1 MENIEIITVN
11 GEQYVYAAP
20 LYNYINKEELD
31 KLKEEEDDEELQ
43 YQSYYYKDF
52 KSKLRYYG
60 FRKHRDI
67 FSGRELD
74 VVEEKENGYLITLYS
89 AMMYCMLCNNTYSM
103 ELAKYFLY
111 KIKTKDTP
119 KMVYEDFKEL
129 ENTKPELKL
138 VTKVHKYE
146 TEEDTN
152 TFDSYKE
159 RMLNDNYILTNF
171 TIYKSEEDDLYKA
184 ISVFRK
190 NAPAEEN
197 KLEKALDELKKLSK
211 EEIEKQFEKYFK
223 KFEKVKDKKIRE

>member
-129 ENTKPELKL
+129 ESTKPELKL

-171 TIYKSEEDDLYKA
+171 TIYKSEEDNLYKA

-211 EEIEKQFEKYFK
+211 EEIEKQFEKSFK
-223 KFEKVKDKKIRE
+223 KFEKVKYKKNR

>member
-74 VVEEKENGYLITLYS
+74 MVEEKENGYLITLYS

-119 KMVYEDFKEL
+119 KIVYEDFKEL
-129 ENTKPELKL
+129 ESTKPELKL

-159 RMLNDNYILTNF
+159 RMLKNNYILTNF

-211 EEIEKQFEKYFK
+211 EEIEEQFEKSFK
-223 KFEKVKDKKIRE
+223 KFEKVKYKKIGE

>member
-74 VVEEKENGYLITLYS
+74 VIEEKENGYLITLYS

-129 ENTKPELKL
+129 EETKPELNL
-138 VTKVHKYE
+138 ITKVHKYE

-152 TFDSYKE
+152 TFDSYKQS
-159 RMLNDNYILTNF
+159 MLDKNYILTNF
-171 TIYKSEEDDLYKA
+171 TVYKSEEDNLYKA
-184 ISVFRK
+184 ISVFKK

-197 KLEKALDELKKLSK
+197 KLKKSLEELKKLSK
-211 EEIEKQFEKYFK
+211 KEIEEQFEKSFK
-223 KFEKVKDKKIRE
+223 KFEKVKYKKIGE

>member
-31 KLKEEEDDEELQ
+31 KLKEEEDNEELQ

-74 VVEEKENGYLITLYS
+74 VIEEKENGYLITLYS

-119 KMVYEDFKEL
+119 KDVYADFKEL
-129 ENTKPELKL
+129 EETKPELNL

-146 TEEDTN
+146 TDEETEE
-152 TFDSYKE
+152 FERYKE
-159 RMLNDNYILTNF
+159 KMLNDNYVLTNF
-171 TIYKSEEDDLYKA
+171 TIYKSESDDLYKA

-190 NAPAEEN
+190 NAPAEKN
-197 KLEKALDELKKLSK
+197 KLKKSLNELKKLSK
-211 EEIEKQFEKYFK
+211 KEIKEQFEKSFK
-223 KFEKVKDKKIRE
+223 KFEKVKYKKIGE

>member
-74 VVEEKENGYLITLYS
+74 MIEEKENGYLITLYS

-129 ENTKPELKL
+129 EKTKPELNL

-152 TFDSYKE
+152 TFD
-159 RMLNDNYILTNF
+159 
-171 TIYKSEEDDLYKA
+171 
-184 ISVFRK
+184 
-190 NAPAEEN
+190 
-197 KLEKALDELKKLSK
+197 
-211 EEIEKQFEKYFK
+211 
-223 KFEKVKDKKIRE
+223 

>member
-129 ENTKPELKL
+129 ESTKPELKL

-211 EEIEKQFEKYFK
+211 EEIEKQFEKSFK
-223 KFEKVKDKKIRE
+223 KFEKVKYKKNR

>member
-129 ENTKPELKL
+129 ESTKPELKL

-211 EEIEKQFEKYFK
+211 EEIEEQFEKSFK
-223 KFEKVKDKKIRE
+223 KFEKIKYKKIGE

>member
-31 KLKEEEDDEELQ
+31 KLKEEDDEELQ

-52 KSKLRYYG
+52 KSKLRYYC

-138 VTKVHKYE
+138 ITKVHKYE

-211 EEIEKQFEKYFK
+211 EEIEEQFKKSFK
-223 KFEKVKDKKIRE
+223 KFEKVKYKKIGE

>member
-1 MENIEIITVN
+1 MEHIEIITVN

-74 VVEEKENGYLITLYS
+74 MIEEKENGYLITLYS

-129 ENTKPELKL
+129 EKTKPELNL

-146 TEEDTN
+146 TEEDTD
-152 TFDSYKE
+152 TFDSYKQS
-159 RMLNDNYILTNF
+159 MLDKDYILTNF
-171 TIYKSEEDDLYKA
+171 TVYKSEEDNLYKA

-197 KLEKALDELKKLSK
+197 KLKKSLDELKKLSK
-211 EEIEKQFEKYFK
+211 KEIKEQFEKSFK
-223 KFEKVKDKKIRE
+223 KFEKVKYKKIGE